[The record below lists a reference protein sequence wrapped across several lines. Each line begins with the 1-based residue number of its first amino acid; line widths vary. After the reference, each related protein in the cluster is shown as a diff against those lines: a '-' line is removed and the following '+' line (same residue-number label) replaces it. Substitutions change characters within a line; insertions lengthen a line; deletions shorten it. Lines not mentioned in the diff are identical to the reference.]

1 MVRAP
6 FAARRSPLS
15 LRRDKPFSN
24 LACQTRGG
32 PTTRSFTVIRSIPTR
47 AIFILAVPVAASA
60 QTEHRTLS
68 GDRVAIYNL
77 AGHLRIQ
84 AAGGG
89 DITVDVTRGGRDAS
103 QLNIATGPIRGA
115 QTLRVLYPSDRIIY
129 SELRYRTR
137 TQIRVDEDGTFD
149 DNSSNRGW
157 FGRGSV
163 EIRDSGSGA
172 DAHADMVIG
181 VPKGQR
187 VVVHWGVGDATVTNV
202 DGDIRLSVASAT
214 VNTEHT
220 RGSLSL
226 DTGSGG
232 VTVTDAEGSVN
243 LDTGSGGLTLTG
255 VHGDELNLDTG
266 SGSVRGGD
274 IDVKTLKADVGSGGL
289 RLTHVKAPRVDADV
303 GSGGL
308 ELDLTAPVTDL
319 HVESGSGGVTLRL
332 PAAQGAELD
341 VDTGSGGV
349 ESDFAI
355 QTNRVSRNHVRGKI
369 GDGSGRIRIDA
380 GSGHVRLIKN

>member
-1 MVRAP
+1 MFRWSTPKGAVFFLALP
-6 FAARRSPLS
+6 LAA
-15 LRRDKPFSN
+15 
-24 LACQTRGG
+24 G
-32 PTTRSFTVIRSIPTR
+32 
-47 AIFILAVPVAASA
+47 A
-60 QTEHRTLS
+60 QTEHRALS

-84 AAGGG
+84 AAGGS
-89 DITVDVTRGGRDAS
+89 DVTVDVTRGGRAAS

-129 SELRYRTR
+129 PELRYHTR
-137 TQIRVDEDGTFD
+137 TQLHVDEDGTFD
-149 DNSSNRGW
+149 DNSSGRDWRGW

-163 EIRDSGSGA
+163 EILDSGSGV
-172 DAHADMVIG
+172 DAHADMIIG

-214 VNTEHT
+214 VTTEHT

-274 IDVKTLKADVGSGGL
+274 IDVRTLKADVGSGGL
-289 RLTHVKAPRVDADV
+289 RLTHVKAPRVNADV

-308 ELDLTAPVTDL
+308 ELDLAAPVSDL
-319 HVESGSGGVTLRL
+319 SVESGSGGVTLRL

-341 VDTGSGGV
+341 IDTGSGGV

-380 GSGHVRLIKN
+380 GSGHVRLIKSSP

>member
-1 MVRAP
+1 M
-6 FAARRSPLS
+6 
-15 LRRDKPFSN
+15 
-24 LACQTRGG
+24 
-32 PTTRSFTVIRSIPTR
+32 IRSIPGR
-47 AIFILAVPVAASA
+47 AVLFLALPIAASA
-60 QTEHRTLS
+60 QTEHRALS

-84 AAGGG
+84 GAGGREV
-89 DITVDVTRGGRDAS
+89 TVDVTRGGRDAS

-115 QTLRVLYPSDRIIY
+115 QTLRVLYPTDRIVY
-129 SELRYRTR
+129 PELRYRTR
-137 TQIRVDEDGTFD
+137 TQLRVDEDGTFD
-149 DNSSNRGW
+149 DRSSGRDW

-163 EIRDSGSGA
+163 EIRDSGSGI
-172 DAHADMVIG
+172 DAHADMVVG

-187 VVVHWGVGDATVTNV
+187 IVVHWGVGDAAVTNV
-202 DGDIRLSVASAT
+202 DGDIRVSVASAT
-214 VNTEHT
+214 VTTEHT

-243 LDTGSGGLTLTG
+243 LDTGSGGLTITG
-255 VHGDELNLDTG
+255 VHGDELDLDTG

-289 RLTHVKAPRVDADV
+289 RLTHVKAGRVNADV

-308 ELDLTAPVTDL
+308 ELDLTAPVSDL
-319 HVESGSGGVTLRL
+319 SVESGSGGVTLRL

-341 VDTGSGGV
+341 IDTGSGGV

>member
-1 MVRAP
+1 MIRPIAKRAVLLLTLP
-6 FAARRSPLS
+6 V
-15 LRRDKPFSN
+15 
-24 LACQTRGG
+24 LAG
-32 PTTRSFTVIRSIPTR
+32 
-47 AIFILAVPVAASA
+47 A

-77 AGHLRIQ
+77 AGHVRIQ
-84 AAGGG
+84 GASGR
-89 DITVDVTRGGRDAS
+89 DVTVDVTRGGRDAS

-115 QTLRVLYPSDRIIY
+115 QTLRILYPSDRIIY
-129 SELRYRTR
+129 PELRYHTR

-149 DNSSNRGW
+149 DNSGRDSRGW
-157 FGRGSV
+157 FSRGSV
-163 EIRDSGSGA
+163 EIRDSGSGV
-172 DAHADMVIG
+172 DAHADMIIG

-187 VVVHWGVGDATVTNV
+187 IMVHWGVGDATVTNV

-214 VNTEHT
+214 VTTEHT

-243 LDTGSGGLTLTG
+243 LDTGSGGLTVTG
-255 VHGDELNLDTG
+255 VHGDELDLDTG

-308 ELDLTAPVTDL
+308 ELDLTAPVSDL
-319 HVESGSGGVTLRL
+319 TVESGSGGVTLRL
-332 PAAQGAELD
+332 PAAQGADLD
-341 VDTGSGGV
+341 IDTGSGGV